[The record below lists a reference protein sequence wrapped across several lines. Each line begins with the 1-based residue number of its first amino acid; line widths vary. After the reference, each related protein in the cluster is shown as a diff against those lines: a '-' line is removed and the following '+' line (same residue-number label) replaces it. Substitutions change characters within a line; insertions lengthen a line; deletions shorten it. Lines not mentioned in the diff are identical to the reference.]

1 MATDEQDR
9 KSDDKKDT
17 STDDQPQVKNS
28 DGKDGQSFTEEDRTP
43 AEEMTTL
50 GQCRYCE
57 NDATRMAPHKDG
69 TGWVA
74 ICDEHEK
81 EAKDDDFVPEKKTD
95 SSVS

>member
-1 MATDEQDR
+1 VASKQEDKQREPLSDE
-9 KSDDKKDT
+9 
-17 STDDQPQVKNS
+17 
-28 DGKDGQSFTEEDRTP
+28 ERTP

-57 NDATRMAPHKDG
+57 NDAVRMALHKDG
-69 TGWVA
+69 TGWVG

-81 EAKDDDFVPEKKTD
+81 RARDDDFKPEKEKH

>member
-1 MATDEQDR
+1 MATEKQDR
-9 KSDDKKDT
+9 TDADDK
-17 STDDQPQVKNS
+17 
-28 DGKDGQSFTEEDRTP
+28 DGPSFTEEDRTP
-43 AEEMTTL
+43 VEEMTTL

-57 NDATRMAPHKDG
+57 SDATRMAPHKDG

-81 EAKDDDFVPEKKTD
+81 EAKDDDFVPEKEAD

>member
-1 MATDEQDR
+1 VAESE
-9 KSDDKKDT
+9 K
-17 STDDQPQVKNS
+17 
-28 DGKDGQSFTEEDRTP
+28 FTEEERTP
-43 AEEMTTL
+43 VEEMTTL

-57 NDATRMAPHKDG
+57 SDAKRMAPHKDG

-81 EAKDDDFVPEKKTD
+81 EAKDDDFVPEKEAD

>member
-1 MATDEQDR
+1 
-9 KSDDKKDT
+9 
-17 STDDQPQVKNS
+17 
-28 DGKDGQSFTEEDRTP
+28 
-43 AEEMTTL
+43 MTTL

-57 NDATRMAPHKDG
+57 SDATRMAPHKDG

-81 EAKDDDFVPEKKTD
+81 EARDDDFVPEKETD

>member
-1 MATDEQDR
+1 MSTDEQD
-9 KSDDKKDT
+9 
-17 STDDQPQVKNS
+17 Q
-28 DGKDGQSFTEEDRTP
+28 GSFTEEDRTP
-43 AEEMTTL
+43 AEKMTTL

-81 EAKDDDFVPEKKTD
+81 EAKDDDFVPEKETD